1 MYDRIIRSA
10 TVVDGTGAEPFT
22 ADVAIADGMIVEVG
36 KISAAAHETINA
48 DGLLLTPGWVDI
60 HSHYDGQI
68 TWDSQLAP
76 SFWHGV
82 TTTIM
87 GNCGVGF
94 APVKPDRREWLIG
107 LMEGV
112 EDIPGTALSDGIQWE
127 WETFPEYLDALRAR
141 SFAIDV
147 GAQTTHGALR
157 AYVMGERGAMNE
169 PATPEDIEAM
179 AALVREG
186 QRAGAFGFSTSR
198 TVIHRA
204 TDGEPVPGTYATV
217 EELTAFARALTD
229 TGGGVMEAVT
239 AGLLGEDITAPPH
252 ELAWMNQISAATGC
266 PITFL
271 CGQNHVQPNW
281 WRDQLQAC
289 IEGRERGAQ
298 VTPQVFCRSIGIV
311 VCLRSRHHPFI
322 HSEAWLSLSDL
333 PHEERVRRLKTDE
346 ALRTAVTGQGMN
358 NILGA
363 VGGFSQWNGIY
374 PLGTNPNYE
383 PEPATTISAIAKR
396 EGRDPREVALD
407 ILLENEGEGFL
418 HRPIMGYAKGS
429 LDPTYELLASPYTV
443 LGGGDGGAH
452 VATICDAGAPTF
464 LLTHWVRDRSR
475 GPRLTL
481 EHMVRKQ
488 TWDAAKLYGINDRG
502 RIAPGLRADINLID
516 FDRLGYRPI
525 RMLNDLP
532 SGAER
537 LMQKADGYVMTMVK
551 GEVIQAEG
559 EDTGARPGRLMHRE
573 AVGGTGRGG
582 GNHASFRA

>member
-1 MYDRIIRSA
+1 MYDRIIKGG
-10 TVVDGTGAEPFT
+10 TVVDGTGSEPFT
-22 ADVAIADGMIVEVG
+22 ADVAISDGVIVEVG
-36 KISAAAHETINA
+36 KISGTARETIKA
-48 DGLLLTPGWVDI
+48 DGLLVTPGFVDI

-68 TWDSQLAP
+68 TWDPQLAP

-112 EDIPGTALSDGIQWE
+112 EDIPGSALSDGIQWE
-127 WETFPEYLDALRAR
+127 WETFPEYLQALRGR
-141 SFAIDV
+141 EFAIDV

-157 AYVMGERGAMNE
+157 TYVMGERGAMNE
-169 PATPEDIEAM
+169 AATPEDIEAM

-186 QRAGAFGFSTSR
+186 QAAGAFGFSTSR
-198 TVIHRA
+198 TVIHRS
-204 TDGEPVPGTYATV
+204 TDGEPVPGTYASV
-217 EELTAFARALTD
+217 EELTAFAKAIVD
-229 TGGGVMEAVT
+229 SGGGVMEAVT

-252 ELAWMNQISAATGC
+252 ELAWMNEISARTGC

-281 WRDQLQAC
+281 WRDQLDAC
-289 IEGRERGAQ
+289 VQGRARGAQ
-298 VTPQVFCRSIGIV
+298 VTPQVFCRSIGIM
-311 VCLRSRHHPFI
+311 VCLRSRAHPFI

-333 PHEERVRRLKTDE
+333 PHAERVRRLKTDE
-346 ALRTAVTGQGMN
+346 SLRKAVASQGMN
-358 NILGA
+358 NALGA
-363 VGGFSQWNGIY
+363 VGGFSQWGGIY
-374 PLGTNPNYE
+374 PLGQTPDYE
-383 PEPATTISAIAKR
+383 PDPKSTISAIAKR

-407 ILLENEGEGFL
+407 ILLEEDGEGFL

-429 LDPTYELLASPYTV
+429 LDPTYELLASPHTV

-464 LLTHWVRDRSR
+464 LLTHWVRDRAR
-475 GPRLTL
+475 GPRLSL
-481 EHMVRKQ
+481 QHMIRKQ
-488 TWDAAKLYGINDRG
+488 TYDAARLYGINDRG

-516 FDRLGYRPI
+516 FDRLAYQPL
-525 RMLNDLP
+525 RMQYDLP

-537 LMQKADGYVMTMVK
+537 LMQKASGYVATLVK
-551 GEVIQAEG
+551 GVTIQAEG
-559 EDTGARPGRLMHRE
+559 EDTGARPGKLMHRTE
-573 AVGGTGRGG
+573 VAQTAAAPS
-582 GNHASFRA
+582 NRAAFHG